1 MRHELE
7 RDPAL
12 WDAFAAASADPSY
25 LQVTAWAAIKAPDG
39 WGSLRVAVGGAHGP
53 IGGQVLVQRPRPS
66 PWGMGYMPRRP
77 VSTGSLT
84 PSDIRDMYR
93 RWRYREVHRPAD
105 DGAGIG

>member
-1 MRHELE
+1 
-7 RDPAL
+7 
-12 WDAFAAASADPSY
+12 
-25 LQVTAWAAIKAPDG
+25 
-39 WGSLRVAVGGAHGP
+39 
-53 IGGQVLVQRPRPS
+53 
-66 PWGMGYMPRRP
+66 MGYMPRRP